1 MGRSWEELHKRRGRL
16 VFSREP
22 KWIRCLTLIMLWIN
36 VPQRRWRKTLSVC
49 GQDLASRLI
58 LVVGRREDG
67 HWIRA
72 GIEASIQQ
80 SNSCAGRALALLGAP
95 SASGLGG
102 GQGEPV
108 ISLKVSCHFQSLPS
122 SPARFG
128 RWQSILQ
135 RCEGRRHSDFCK
147 WRWAGP
153 HPVGPSHVPSHRPVS
168 QTCATYPSAK
178 AKC

>member
-1 MGRSWEELHKRRGRL
+1 MSLRGDGERHCRF
-16 VFSREP
+16 V
-22 KWIRCLTLIMLWIN
+22 
-36 VPQRRWRKTLSVC
+36 VKTLLP
-49 GQDLASRLI
+49 GLFWWWGD
-58 LVVGRREDG
+58 GKMG

-72 GIEASIQQ
+72 GIEASMQQ

-95 SASGLGG
+95 SASGLGVAR
-102 GQGEPV
+102 ESPSSASKSSDV
-108 ISLKVSCHFQSLPS
+108 CCHFQSLPF

-135 RCEGRRHSDFCK
+135 RCEGRGHGDFCK